1 MKEDTTKKRAK
12 KASPSIGCRRWTLQ
26 LNSFILAILCWI
38 SRKLK
43 FNEHS
48 LLYFCKEFNESG
60 VDVFVTGHWM
70 SSGWTQC
77 EMYETSSRDKNLNDT
92 IHMLLR
98 RLFILHDSIMI
109 SSWFF
114 YYYLHWLFFIKVS
127 FTHILNGSRR
137 WTTYVIILTFF
148 FIEFSL
154 TLNLNW

>member
-1 MKEDTTKKRAK
+1 MLKEDTTKKRAK

-77 EMYETSSRDKNLNDT
+77 ELYETSSRDKNLNDT

-109 SSWFF
+109 LSWFF
-114 YYYLHWLFFIKVS
+114 C
-127 FTHILNGSRR
+127 
-137 WTTYVIILTFF
+137 VIICIDCSLLKFHSPTFWMVRDV
-148 FIEFSL
+148 EQRMSL
-154 TLNLNW
+154 F